1 MVVTLQVDM
10 VDMVRETMR
19 RFFLHSSLHK
29 FMLTKRFVSHASTTI
44 SFGWVLAVPGRS
56 PSRNSPPIG
65 TSNLGEPMR
74 NCRFERFAGCWSRS
88 TCPTYVPH
96 VPHMSHMSHICPTY
110 VPHMSHICPTYVP
123 HMSHICPTYVP
134 HVLVVVLQHTEAAA
148 RRRFPVA
155 EPPRFSPILQPKL
168 HPVLLTSGLHL
179 LNWNQKVEFG

>member
-1 MVVTLQVDM
+1 MTCSCQADNKWWNGVEMVVTLQVDM

-96 VPHMSHMSHICPTY
+96 
-110 VPHMSHICPTYVP
+110 
-123 HMSHICPTYVP
+123 MSHICPTYVP

>member
-1 MVVTLQVDM
+1 MKWWLHYLQVDM

-96 VPHMSHMSHICPTY
+96 LT
-110 VPHMSHICPTYVP
+110 HICPTYVP

-168 HPVLLTSGLHL
+168 HSVLLTSGLHL

>member
-1 MVVTLQVDM
+1 MLKWWLHYLQVDM

-96 VPHMSHMSHICPTY
+96 LSHIRPTY
-110 VPHMSHICPTYVP
+110 VPHMSHICPT
-123 HMSHICPTYVP
+123 CPCRSS
-134 HVLVVVLQHTEAAA
+134 AAHRGSCPA
-148 RRRFPVA
+148 SLPCRRASKV
-155 EPPRFSPILQPKL
+155 FSN
-168 HPVLLTSGLHL
+168 SSA
-179 LNWNQKVEFG
+179 